1 MSERP
6 KKHSLSLFHKVFI
19 GFVAA
24 FFLTTH
30 SPIAAEQADM
40 AARLPIPRFASLRA
54 NEVNMRTGPGMRYPI
69 QWVYKRK
76 GLPVEIT
83 AEYDNWRRVRDPEGT
98 EGWINKAEL
107 TGKRGAIITGAA
119 AVLRG
124 GADEKSEMLARL
136 ETGAVG
142 QILSCAKDWCK
153 AKFDGT
159 KGYLPKT
166 DFLGAYSEETFK

>member
-6 KKHSLSLFHKVFI
+6 KKHILSLPQKVFVC
-19 GFVAA
+19 FVAA
-24 FFLTTH
+24 FFLMTR
-30 SPIAAEQADM
+30 SPIAAEEVDK
-40 AARLPIPRFASLRA
+40 AARQPIPRFASLRA
-54 NEVNMRTGPGMRYPI
+54 GEVNMRTGPGMRYPI

-76 GLPVEIT
+76 GLPIEIT
-83 AEYDNWRRVRDPEGT
+83 AEYDIWRRVRDPEGT

-119 AVLRG
+119 AALRAD
-124 GADEKSEMLARL
+124 ADEKAEILARL
-136 ETGAVG
+136 EPGAVG
-142 QILSCAKDWCK
+142 QVLSCAKEWCK

-166 DFLGAYSEETFK
+166 DFWGAYPEEIFK